1 MSSEVIVDVK
11 NLSKKYE
18 IYSQPYH
25 RLLQTLFMGHR
36 QFYKEFYALKD
47 ITFTVSKGECIGIIG
62 RNGAGK
68 STLLQVLAETL
79 YPTSGEVNINGR
91 IAALLELGSGF
102 NPEFTGVENIYMYGA
117 ILGLNNQQIN
127 ERYQKIVDFA
137 DIGDAINQP
146 VKTYSSGMAMRLAF
160 AVAAHI
166 DADILIVDEALA
178 VGDVVF
184 VQKCFAF
191 LRNFIKDH
199 TVILVTHDIASVRDL
214 CDRVIWLKDGRIE
227 ADGDPRIVTDDYLA
241 YCYEDTSKA
250 EAQSEVEAEETP
262 AETAVEKSAEEKT
275 VTKSVDPRAELWQER
290 WESVPQYRFFEFDEN
305 APSFGKGGAKMR
317 RVAFCDEEGNQ
328 LHAVAGG
335 ERVRLVFE
343 IDILEDM
350 VSPIVGF
357 AFRNQRG
364 ENLFGDNTFE
374 CYQNNPVPLKAGEV
388 LEAVFE
394 FEMPRLP
401 SGEYAMHA
409 AIADGTQDEHVQHQW
424 FHNCLTMTSLY
435 HGKTGV
441 LVGIPMHEI
450 SLKRMD
456 KSTTAENTE
465 PENPA

>member
-47 ITFTVSKGECIGIIG
+47 ISFTVRKGECIGIIG

-79 YPTSGEVNINGR
+79 FPTSGEVNINGR

-214 CDRVIWLKDGRIE
+214 CGRVIWLKDGRIE
-227 ADGDPRIVTDDYLA
+227 ADGDPRTVTDDYLA
-241 YCYEDTSKA
+241 YCYEDTSSA
-250 EAQSEVEAEETP
+250 ESKDEVETVAEEK
-262 AETAVEKSAEEKT
+262 AVEKITEKT
-275 VTKSVDPRAELWQER
+275 TVTRACDTRLALWE
-290 WESVPQYRFFEFDEN
+290 EHPEAVPLYKIFEFDEN

-317 RVAFCDEEGNQ
+317 KVAFCDEEGNT
-328 LHAVAGG
+328 LRAVSGG

-350 VSPIVGF
+350 SSPIVGF
-357 AFRNQRG
+357 SFRNNRG

-374 CYQNNPVPLKAGEV
+374 CYQNNPVRLSAGEV

-441 LVGIPMHEI
+441 LVGIPMHGI
-450 SLKRMD
+450 SLK
-456 KSTTAENTE
+456 KLGK
-465 PENPA
+465 

>member
-25 RLLQTLFMGHR
+25 RLLQTLFMGHH

-47 ITFTVSKGECIGIIG
+47 ISFTVRKGECIGIIG

-117 ILGLNNQQIN
+117 ILGLNNEQIN
-127 ERYQKIVDFA
+127 ERYQKIIDFA

-214 CDRVIWLKDGRIE
+214 CGRVIWLKDGRIE

-241 YCYEDTSKA
+241 YCYEDTSSA
-250 EAQSEVEAEETP
+250 ENKEET
-262 AETAVEKSAEEKT
+262 ETAVEEKAVKT
-275 VTKSVDPRAELWQER
+275 VSEKSERTKSYDPRLALWE
-290 WESVPQYRFFEFDEN
+290 EHPEAVPLYKIFEFDEN

-317 RVAFCDEEGNQ
+317 KVSLCDKEGNT
-328 LHAVAGG
+328 LRAVSGG
-335 ERVRLVFE
+335 ERVSLVFE

-374 CYQNNPVPLKAGEV
+374 CYQHDPVPLKAGEK
-388 LEAVFE
+388 LKAVFE

-441 LVGIPMHEI
+441 LVGIPMYDI
-450 SLKRMD
+450 SLEKME
-456 KSTTAENTE
+456 K
-465 PENPA
+465 